1 MLQGQHRL
9 EVYAVLPA
17 RALAMWITCGK
28 IPSSYLQEAND
39 PRHKYYNFHREVHYA
54 ITDYIS
60 LCLCNVPPE
69 YARTATQ
76 FTTQDYY
83 FV

>member
-1 MLQGQHRL
+1 
-9 EVYAVLPA
+9 
-17 RALAMWITCGK
+17 MWITCGK
-28 IPSSYLQEAND
+28 IPSNYLQETND
-39 PRHKYYNFHREVHYA
+39 PRHKYYNFHREVHFA
-54 ITDYIS
+54 ITDYINLYLYNTPS
-60 LCLCNVPPE
+60 E